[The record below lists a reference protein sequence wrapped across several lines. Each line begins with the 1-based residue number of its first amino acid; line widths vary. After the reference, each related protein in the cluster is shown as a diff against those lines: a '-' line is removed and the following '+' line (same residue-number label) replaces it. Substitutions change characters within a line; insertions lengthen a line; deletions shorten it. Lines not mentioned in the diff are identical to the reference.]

1 MIDFTKEEKKRAET
15 VGTEADAE
23 AETESETEA
32 EADVVR
38 DSEFDSESDEP
49 GTTSVRLPNSD
60 ESEGGKSSETAEVP
74 SDLQQPEVAASDEA
88 TDLDQS
94 DVETKTD
101 ADTEA
106 DADTEVEAE
115 AEAEADTETEAET
128 VSDTEADAD
137 TDTEAETEAEAVES
151 DLKWYT
157 LQVFTGQEEKVKK
170 YIEIEAA
177 RLDLAEEIINVH
189 IPTQNVVEVRGG
201 KKKVTTRVNFPGYMF
216 VQMAITKNTRHF
228 VRNAPSVMGFVGPDG
243 EPVPLTEIE
252 VHRIIGR
259 GDTEATLPDVQFT
272 VGQRVKVIDGPFMD
286 FEGIVQECQPERKRL
301 KVLVSI
307 FGRNTPLDLAF
318 FQVTATEEE

>member
-115 AEAEADTETEAET
+115 AEAEADTET